1 MRRHILIAFLLTILF
16 LISLFP
22 GTVLSEDGISLGG
35 IPEIESSGNNRW
47 LSWNRDGNHN
57 GIDDVLDDMR
67 VSIPESER
75 TKIFIDYSRS
85 PTDEDIASLSK
96 FDLKIDYVYHIVD
109 TICARDVLISDIK
122 ELSLLPGVVMIE
134 YEDDISGFLDISAR
148 AIKARGSVDYSV
160 NTVHDMGILGR
171 NIPIAILDTGV
182 DDDLTRSLMQH
193 HDSVDDLDDD
203 PDTDDPKFLAG
214 ADVRPGVTI
223 NVNPDDEVF
232 PGHGTHVTGIAMG
245 TGAPLDNDE
254 DSEFDY
260 IGVAPQARLVDVKV
274 IRDYR
279 SGTGGE
285 LLAGIQWCVDN
296 KDQYGIRIMSMS
308 LGGSYNSNGSDA
320 ISQAVNEAVDG
331 GLIAVVAIG
340 NEGSNLVPP
349 PASAD
354 KAIVVGAI
362 DDMGTVNR
370 DDDQIWAN
378 SNSGPR
384 LDDGDDDYI
393 DELKPDVVA
402 PGVDI
407 MSAKCNTNGAFI
419 QYSGTSMAT
428 PHVSGVIA
436 LMLEANPN
444 LTPELVK
451 QILRSTAEMPENVDP
466 YNPDLDPVYNEQ
478 WGWGMVDA
486 YKAVTKAL
494 EFDDRPPIISDID
507 THVSGTT
514 ATINWRTHKKANSII
529 EYGKSQN
536 QLDEIVSDIINYT
549 IIHNMTLRNLD
560 ADTDYYFKI
569 KGYDEQGIGPGE
581 SSVLT
586 FHTDKVN
593 DTTPPEISIP
603 ILLGK
608 SDTTATIIWETNEP
622 SDSEVEYGLS
632 TEYGNIK
639 KDNKQIWIHSITLF
653 YLEPE
658 TTYHF
663 RINSSDA
670 SGNYNYSDDYIFTTD
685 ASPDDTPPTIWNIKI
700 KDITEDSATIVW
712 DTDEPTNARLRF
724 NEKYD
729 ESLDLWNDVP
739 LLESYWKKH
748 TIKLTGLE
756 SYTVYY
762 FKLTC
767 ADPSGNTVVEGD
779 ETYQFNTSGPPDNTP
794 PKIIEGPKITV
805 LTDSTATIEWVT
817 DELSDSTVDYGVEP
831 GKYWSPVKSKDYVLV
846 HNITLTDFHDETT
859 YYYRVR
865 SKDKSPSHN
874 ENISKEYSFT
884 TKPPIDNKPP
894 KILTGPNLLEMGE
907 DTATIIWTTNE
918 ASDSQ
923 VQFGTTT
930 DYGQI
935 ANDTSLIFEHMIILT
950 DLMPSTTYHYKV
962 NSKDASG
969 NLVESGDYTFLTLEI
984 TIPIEIKF
992 LNLQNGQ
999 RLSGVINIEGSVS
1012 GGTGSIEWV
1021 KYKVD
1026 NETWQNLGQGSTF
1039 SIVLDA
1045 NKYSEGEH
1053 TLYVQ
1058 ARVGVMT
1065 MQEDI
1070 TFIVEHENGAI
1081 DEALFSWVLLII
1093 ITATIILAV
1102 VFMVYNSKARSRAEK
1117 KEASF
1122 ATYEAV
1128 ELPIYEDTTQI
1139 QDLKELQF
1147 LPDEEPLSFEYTEE
1161 QISFIPETTTLSQE
1175 PEISFVPDR
1184 EPVSFNVF
1192 EEEAPRFAVYDT
1204 VRCPKCKGLFNADI
1218 SSKIVCPDCGFSAN
1232 LRK

>member
-1 MRRHILIAFLLTILF
+1 MQRHVLTVFLLTFLF
-16 LISLFP
+16 LISLFS
-22 GTVLSEDGISLGG
+22 GTAFSEDRTTLGG

-57 GIDDVLDDMR
+57 GIDDVLDNMMG
-67 VSIPESER
+67 SESETQR
-75 TKIFIDYSRS
+75 TKIFVDYSSR
-85 PTDEDIASLSK
+85 PTKEDITRLSN
-96 FDLKIDYVYHIVD
+96 FDVEVKYVYKIID
-109 TICARDVLISDIK
+109 TVCVRNVLLTDIEKISK
-122 ELSLLPGVVMIE
+122 LPNVVMVE
-134 YEDDISGFLDISAR
+134 YEDDLIDHLDISTLAVKAR
-148 AIKARGSVDYSV
+148 ASEDYSPH
-160 NTVHDMGILGR
+160 TVEDLGFLGR
-171 NIPIAILDTGV
+171 GINIAILDSGV
-182 DDDLTRSLMQH
+182 DDGPSPAPPPYHSSL
-193 HDSVDDLDDD
+193 DDLDDD
-203 PDTDDPKFLAG
+203 PQTDDPKFVAG
-214 ADVRPGVTI
+214 VDTSHIGYIYDGTY
-223 NVNPDDEVF
+223 NPDDSASI
-232 PGHGTHVTGIAMG
+232 GHGTHVAGIAMG
-245 TGAPLDNDE
+245 TGGG
-254 DSEFDY
+254 SEY

-274 IRDYR
+274 MERWG
-279 SGTGGE
+279 SGNMGE
-285 LLAGIQWCVDN
+285 FIVGVEWCVEY
-296 KDQYGIRIMSMS
+296 KDEFDIRIMSMS
-308 LGGSYNSNGSDA
+308 VGGNYDSDGSDA
-320 ISQAVNEAVDG
+320 GSQAINAAWDEGIICVTS
-331 GLIAVVAIG
+331 IG
-340 NEGSNLVPP
+340 NGGTNTIGP

-354 KAIVVGAI
+354 NVITVGAI
-362 DDMGTVNR
+362 DDQGTITR
-370 DDDQIWAN
+370 ADDQIWDS
-378 SNSGPR
+378 SNYGPR
-384 LDDGDDDYI
+384 QSDDDSDDM

-402 PGVDI
+402 PGVNI
-407 MSAKCNTNGAFI
+407 MSAKSNTIGTYI
-419 QYSGTSMAT
+419 EYDGTSMAC

-436 LMLEANPN
+436 LMLEANPD
-444 LTPELVK
+444 LSPDQVRE
-451 QILRSTAEMPENVDP
+451 ILRSTAEMPEGVDP
-466 YNPDLDPVYNEQ
+466 YNPDLDPTYNEQ
-478 WGWGMVDA
+478 WGWGMIDA
-486 YKAVTKAL
+486 YKAVAKAL

-507 THVSGTT
+507 THISGTT

-536 QLDEIVSDIINYT
+536 QLDETVSDTINYT

-581 SSVLT
+581 SSVLS
-586 FHTDKVN
+586 FHTEEVN

-622 SDSEVEYGLS
+622 SDSGVEYGLS
-632 TEYGNIK
+632 TEYGNIER
-639 KDNKQIWIHSITLF
+639 DIKQIWIHSVTLF

-685 ASPDDTPPTIWNIKI
+685 SSPDETPPTISNIKV

-712 DTDEPTNARLRF
+712 DTNEPSNVILRY

-729 ESLDLWNDVP
+729 ESLDLWNDIP
-739 LLESYWKKH
+739 LIEYYWKKH

-779 ETYQFNTSGPPDNTP
+779 ETYQLNTSGPPDNTP
-794 PKIIEGPKITV
+794 PKIVEGPKITV

-817 DELSDSTVDYGVEP
+817 DEESDSAVDYGVEP
-831 GKYWSPVKSKDYVLV
+831 GEYWSPVKSKDYVLV
-846 HNITLTDFHDETT
+846 HNITLTDLDDETT

-865 SKDKSPSHN
+865 SKDKSPNHN

-894 KILTGPNLLEMGE
+894 KILTGPNLLEVGE

-950 DLMPSTTYHYKV
+950 DLIPSTTYHYKV
-962 NSKDASG
+962 NSKDASA
-969 NLVESGDYTFLTLEI
+969 NLVESGDYTFTTLEI
-984 TIPIEIKF
+984 TIPIEIEF
-992 LNLQNGQ
+992 LNLQDGQ
-999 RLSGVINIEGSVS
+999 KLSGVINIEGRVS

-1070 TFIVEHENGAI
+1070 TFIVEHKNGAI
-1081 DEALFSWVLLII
+1081 DEALFFWVLLII
-1093 ITATIILAV
+1093 ITAIIILAV
-1102 VFMVYNSKARSRAEK
+1102 VFVVYNSKARNRVEK

-1122 ATYEAV
+1122 AAYEAV
-1128 ELPIYEDTTQI
+1128 ELPLYEDTTQF

-1147 LPDEEPLSFEYTEE
+1147 LPDEESLTFEETKEE
-1161 QISFIPETTTLSQE
+1161 ISFIPEPTTISQE

-1192 EEEAPRFAVYDT
+1192 EEAPRFAVYDT
-1204 VRCPKCKGLFNADI
+1204 VRCPKCKNLFNADI
-1218 SSKIVCPDCGFSAN
+1218 SSKIVCPDCGFSAD